1 MNQTRSLLK
10 LFIFIAILAS
20 VVIAVKAFGLNQYLE
35 KDRLQSWINGFG
47 SAGPIAYVIL
57 FSITPSL
64 FLPGL
69 PVTVAGGIAFG
80 PLWGTIYAS
89 IGSTIGACLAFLI
102 ARYFARSQIENLLTG
117 RLQAIDEGVKK
128 NGWIFVATT
137 RLIPLFPF
145 NLLNYA
151 FGLTKIRFKTYAIT
165 SWLCMLPATIAYT
178 VFSSS
183 LLDVLHGRVSK
194 ELIIGA
200 TLIAIV
206 SSISIIYK
214 MQKW

>member
-1 MNQTRSLLK
+1 MDRQRLFK
-10 LFIFIAILAS
+10 LFIFIAILAAI
-20 VVIAVKAFGLNQYLE
+20 VTAVKVFGFDRYLE
-35 KDRLQSWINGFG
+35 KDRLQSWINNFG

-80 PLWGTIYAS
+80 PFWGTVYAS

-128 NGWIFVATT
+128 NGWLFVATT

-165 SWLCMLPATIAYT
+165 SWICMLPATIAYT

-183 LLDVLHGRVSK
+183 LLDILHGRVSK
-194 ELIIGA
+194 ELIIGVA
-200 TLIAIV
+200 LIVIV
-206 SSISIIYK
+206 SSIPVIYK
-214 MQKW
+214 MRR